1 MGPPGHKVTDA
12 GTMAL
17 RKEPGLEAGGEGSLE
32 CRQSEGDSPGLRWLG
47 MLPLKMGCL

>member
-12 GTMAL
+12 GTL

-32 CRQSEGDSPGLRWLG
+32 CRQSEEGDSPGLRCWG
-47 MLPLKMGCL
+47 YCT